1 MNEDVEKEKKS
12 EKQSSDGPK
21 VENTKSD
28 KKSEDNKAEHEK
40 SAEGNSDGVIVP
52 EDFQRQ
58 TSSLMQAAST
68 KHHVAHVRSQLSD
81 KEDKM
86 RQAEMR
92 EKKNVP
98 DSYTMAGGPSY

>member
-21 VENTKSD
+21 VENAKSD

-40 SAEGNSDGVIVP
+40 KAEGNSDGVLVP

-68 KHHVAHVRSQLSD
+68 KHHVAHVRHQLGE
-81 KEDKM
+81 KEEEARKAEE
-86 RQAEMR
+86 AEMR
-92 EKKNVP
+92 EKKGVP
-98 DSYTMAGGPSY
+98 PS